1 MAFSIMT
8 NTASIGAQRKLQNT
22 TMKQSAS
29 IQRLASGFRINQAAD
44 DAAGLAISSRL
55 TAQLRGL
62 KQAERNANDG
72 ISMIQ
77 TAEGALGEINGM
89 LSRMRELAVQSAN
102 GGTLGAQE
110 RGFLNQEF
118 QDLEAEIERIVDVTE
133 FNGQSLID
141 GSLSGAGVSFQVGIF
156 NTAADRIA
164 LSIDNSDATTLGI
177 DTLALDTEGN
187 SQAAITALDTAINTI
202 SSSRAN
208 LGTKQNR
215 LNVTVSN
222 LGSVFENLSAAN
234 SRIQDVNVAEE
245 SAALTRSQIL
255 AQAGTT
261 VLAQANQLPSLA
273 LSLLG

>member
-1 MAFSIMT
+1 MSFSIMT
-8 NTASIGAQRKLQNT
+8 NTASIGAQQKLAKTRMQQN
-22 TMKQSAS
+22 AS

-89 LSRMRELAVQSAN
+89 LARMRELAVQSAN
-102 GGTLGAQE
+102 GGTLGTQE
-110 RGFLNQEF
+110 RGFLDDEF
-118 QDLEAEIERIVDVTE
+118 QDLEAEINRIVNVTE
-133 FNGQSLID
+133 FNGQTLID
-141 GSLSGAGVSFQVGIF
+141 GSLSGTGVSFQVGIF
-156 NTAADRIA
+156 NTANDQID
-164 LSIDNSDATTLGI
+164 LSIGAADSTTLGLDASDLTTETNAQTAI
-177 DTLALDTEGN
+177 D
-187 SQAAITALDTAINTI
+187 ALDTAINSV
-202 SSSRAN
+202 SSTRAN
-208 LGTKQNR
+208 LGSKQNR
-215 LNVTVSN
+215 LNVTISN

-234 SRIQDVNVAEE
+234 SRIKDVDVAEE
-245 SAALTRSQIL
+245 SASLTRSQIL
-255 AQAGTT
+255 SQAGVS